1 VIPLVLLRQ
10 VQVSRQ
16 VQADLD
22 LGRVQQA
29 IIFAACDIRQAG
41 QISEDCSSAIL
52 PIQPCAAVRGLIS
65 PVQPGRTR
73 KEVLESPCLPG
84 AERRRE
90 TQHAWKAAV
99 YVKTLMQSCRKSRT
113 PRLKLDCGAR
123 PIARRANGRPA
134 DTTSDIGALLY
145 C

>member
-1 VIPLVLLRQ
+1 LSHRY
-10 VQVSRQ
+10 
-16 VQADLD
+16 
-22 LGRVQQA
+22 RVA
-29 IIFAACDIRQAG
+29 V
-41 QISEDCSSAIL
+41 L
-52 PIQPCAAVRGLIS
+52 PIETCAAVRGLIS

-90 TQHAWKAAV
+90 TQHAWKAIV
-99 YVKTLMQSCRKSRT
+99 CVKTLMQSCRKIRT

-123 PIARRANGRPA
+123 PIARRANGRPT

-145 C
+145 CRMRLGQQYLPQERRASTRRLKVMKRQPTVCSHVSG